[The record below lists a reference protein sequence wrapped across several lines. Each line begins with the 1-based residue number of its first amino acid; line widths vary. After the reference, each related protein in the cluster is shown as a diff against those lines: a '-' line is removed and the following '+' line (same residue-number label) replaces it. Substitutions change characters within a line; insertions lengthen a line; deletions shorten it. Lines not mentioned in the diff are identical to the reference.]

1 MTSELADR
9 AHRIAEQ
16 AAGRFDRA
24 YIAREW
30 WTVTRPD
37 GTSVD
42 VMFCPPQSQRDV
54 LQRWSPGC
62 GVTPCRT

>member
-1 MTSELADR
+1 MTSELAAR

-37 GTSVD
+37 GTSVG
-42 VMFCPPQSQRDV
+42 VMFCPPQTQQQV
-54 LQRWSPGC
+54 LAHWYPGC
-62 GVTPCRT
+62 GVTER

>member
-1 MTSELADR
+1 MTTDLATR
-9 AHRIAEQ
+9 AHRIAKQ
-16 AAGRFDRA
+16 ANSRVAST

-42 VMFCPPQSQRDV
+42 VMFCPPQTQKDV
-54 LQRWSPGC
+54 LTRWYPGC
-62 GVTPCRT
+62 GVTER